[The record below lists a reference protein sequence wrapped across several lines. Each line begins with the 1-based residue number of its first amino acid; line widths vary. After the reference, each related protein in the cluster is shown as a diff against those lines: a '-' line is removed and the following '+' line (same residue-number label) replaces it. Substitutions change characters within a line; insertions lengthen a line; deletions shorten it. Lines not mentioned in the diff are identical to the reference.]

1 MQKISAALLII
12 TMLLTNT
19 DVIAG
24 EFDYRGNGVSRLI
37 VHGFDDADSL
47 AHTGS
52 IKSIQ
57 YALYDALM
65 QSGRKIEKP
74 WEVVMV
80 LNLSPYEV
88 TGSDL
93 AFEQGV
99 IEGQSEPIF
108 RIVASK
114 TITVRGDVIDRAY
127 KNVLRLE
134 QNQEFQKAFEQYS
147 KAMNQKNAG
156 EMSRIFMSFEALDK
170 LGIYL
175 DYTLSSY

>member
-1 MQKISAALLII
+1 MAL
-12 TMLLTNT
+12 
-19 DVIAG
+19 VC
-24 EFDYRGNGVSRLI
+24 R
-37 VHGFDDADSL
+37 
-47 AHTGS
+47 
-52 IKSIQ
+52 
-57 YALYDALM
+57 
-65 QSGRKIEKP
+65 RKIEKP

-134 QNQEFQKAFEQYS
+134 QNQEFQKAFDQYS
-147 KAMNQKNAG
+147 KAMNHKNAG

-175 DYTLSSY
+175 EHTISSY